1 MWSVPTLSQIDPDV
15 LNTLPEALRR
25 EILHQVAPPTVPTSY
40 SQIDQSVLNALPKP
54 LRDEIQHHFPK
65 TMHLRQCAAYSKA
78 KPPPTK
84 PAASGRWVP
93 RMSQVDAG
101 VWAALPPSI
110 QRELL
115 SEVPVDTSLG
125 LSERSAAP
133 PPSRLTMDTAV
144 PVLKAKI
151 QQFGLADVGAL
162 LRRLKRQHG
171 TTDPRRFN
179 AVLASINA
187 HVRQSYGH
195 DLSPAVVGP
204 FAGLDVD

>member
-93 RMSQVDAG
+93 RMSQVDA
-101 VWAALPPSI
+101 VS
-110 QRELL
+110 
-115 SEVPVDTSLG
+115 VDTSLG

-133 PPSRLTMDTAV
+133 PPSCLTMDTAV

-151 QQFGLADVGAL
+151 HQFGLADVGAL